1 MHNKHM
7 ANTKS
12 AQKRIQQNKK
22 RYLRNK
28 AVKSQTRT
36 AIKAYVKHKGSDSE
50 EGGQLLKAATR
61 LIDKAASKNVFHKN
75 KSARLKSRLHKHFVK
90 KYQATLTEK
99 PAAKLEATPPI
110 NAEPAPVSEGT
121 E

>member
-1 MHNKHM
+1 M

-12 AQKRIQQNKK
+12 AKKRIRQNKK

-36 AIKAYVKHKGSDSE
+36 AIKEYKKHQENKE
-50 EGGQLLKAATR
+50 EGLRLFKTATR

-75 KSARLKSRLHKHFVK
+75 KSARLKSRLYKHFVK
-90 KYQATLTEK
+90 KYHETSLNTVPIPEITE
-99 PAAKLEATPPI
+99 
-110 NAEPAPVSEGT
+110 
-121 E
+121 

>member
-1 MHNKHM
+1 M

-12 AQKRIQQNKK
+12 AKKRIRQNKK

-36 AIKAYVKHKGSDSE
+36 AIKEYKKHQENKDTNKE
-50 EGGQLLKAATR
+50 EGLRLFKTATR

-75 KSARLKSRLHKHFVK
+75 KSARLKSRLYKHFVK
-90 KYQATLTEK
+90 KYHETSLNTVPIPEITE
-99 PAAKLEATPPI
+99 
-110 NAEPAPVSEGT
+110 
-121 E
+121 